1 MSGFFR
7 GTSTDQVKCVNAEQ
21 KLIKSL
27 EKKGMFPEHFAKKV
41 DITKVSMDVLR
52 PWITRRITELMGFED
67 DIVVDFCITQLE
79 EKSEK
84 GLDPKLLQVNMTGF
98 MERKAAPFCSE
109 VWTHLLSAQE
119 SPVGVPR
126 DFIDKKKDELRQ
138 KREEAERVQ
147 EELQRRKRDLE
158 EAQGGG
164 GVVAMQQQGQRGGRQ
179 GSGAGSVRRSS
190 RSRSGGRRHNENN
203 PGGGGGGGGAGG
215 RAASRSPSP
224 QHRQRERRRFA

>member
-164 GVVAMQQQGQRGGRQ
+164 GGGR
-179 GSGAGSVRRSS
+179 GNAAAGAAGRS
-190 RSRSGGRRHNENN
+190 
-203 PGGGGGGGGAGG
+203 AGQWCRQ
-215 RAASRSPSP
+215 RAALFAQPLGRKEA
-224 QHRQRERRRFA
+224 QRE